1 MIAVTS
7 EDLCWSGCAGAA
19 GCAAAVA
26 LGFSPGEQQFCLC
39 TQARTLNHRHP
50 DADLACLHE
59 KTALVLDV
67 RIAAAICRHL
77 TAVGP
82 SLSPPF

>member
-1 MIAVTS
+1 MTAVTS

-19 GCAAAVA
+19 VCAATVA

-39 TQARTLNHRHP
+39 IRARALDHSHP
-50 DADLACLHE
+50 DADLACPHE
-59 KTALVLDV
+59 KVLVLGV
-67 RIAAAICRHL
+67 RMAAAICRHL
-77 TAVGP
+77 TAAGP